1 MSWLTSLISPII
13 DGIKHLTK
21 SRVSLKIDSL
31 LLHPKWAGE
40 IKGYVGEVKVTNKGK
55 KIAYNL
61 TANIDVERDG
71 IYAEVLEVK
80 LVANGRVTRNGKVIT
95 IVKKKEPASNV
106 DYKWR
111 NEKKRRVIDVWEKLR
126 QNDFAFPVF
135 PKKFHPGV
143 AILESPIRTSTI
155 NFLKLWPGVEHR
167 VTITVKAETSEKN
180 TVSAT
185 RTFRF
190 EVGDEDDASSIFVY

>member
-1 MSWLTSLISPII
+1 
-13 DGIKHLTK
+13 
-21 SRVSLKIDSL
+21 
-31 LLHPKWAGE
+31 
-40 IKGYVGEVKVTNKGK
+40 VGEVQVTNKGK

-61 TANIDVERDG
+61 TANIEVERDG

-80 LVANGRVTRNGKVIT
+80 LVANGRVTHQGKVIT
-95 IVKKKEPASNV
+95 IVKKKEPARNV

-111 NEKKRRVIDVWEKLR
+111 DQKNQKFQDVWEKFR
-126 QNDFAFPVF
+126 QNDLAFLVF
-135 PKKFHPGV
+135 PKKFHAGV

-155 NFLKLWPGVEHR
+155 DLLKLWPRVEHR

-190 EVGDEDDASSIFVY
+190 EVGDEDDASSIFVH